1 MKDLEQN
8 ASHLTLVFE
17 SGHLSFVALIPPFNS
32 IYCLNVSFPFI
43 CSAAQ
48 TSSKIYIFKA

>member
-8 ASHLTLVFE
+8 ASNLTLVFE
-17 SGHLSFVALIPPFNS
+17 SGHLSFVALMPFNS
-32 IYCLNVSFPFI
+32 IYCPFMYVF
-43 CSAAQ
+43 AAQ

>member
-17 SGHLSFVALIPPFNS
+17 WGHLSFVALMPFNS
-32 IYCLNVSFPFI
+32 IYCLNLSLPFI
-43 CSAAQ
+43 SALHRQAVRL
-48 TSSKIYIFKA
+48 YIFKA